1 MQEDVERKREH
12 MFNAF
17 ITETDGDKKLN
28 LFELYTQLKAS
39 NHYHPIESKVVIQSK
54 RKMAKLYNCQWMY
67 PKDIY
72 ELL

>member
-28 LFELYTQLKAS
+28 LFELYT
-39 NHYHPIESKVVIQSK
+39 
-54 RKMAKLYNCQWMY
+54 
-67 PKDIY
+67 
-72 ELL
+72 